1 MTMES
6 QENLSQEIRKEHTF
20 SSKWFWI
27 FGIIIGL
34 LIASNVIIYLWFNSP
49 SRTALVSINGEA
61 IKKDEFIEAVMDQGG
76 RNVLD
81 WLIES
86 KLISQKAKEEGVSIT
101 DKEIEDRIS
110 QLRESFGS
118 QEKFVSFLSLY
129 GLTEESLKKQL
140 IPRLLAE
147 KIMMKNKSITD
158 KELLDY
164 FNKNKSSF
172 DEKEQVKLRHILVKT
187 LEEAQQ
193 IEAELKKGTEFSK
206 LAKERSVDTATNAQ
220 GGELGWVARGVLD
233 PALENVVFSLNAGER
248 TSIIKTSFGYEI
260 AEVLDK
266 KSAKSVTFE
275 EVKDKVRERY
285 IEDIVQQ
292 EYSNWIQELK
302 SNADI
307 VYYVDITK

>member
-1 MTMES
+1 MTVES
-6 QENLSQEIRKEHTF
+6 QSQEIHKEHTF

-34 LIASNVIIYLWFNSP
+34 LIASNIIIYLWFNSP
-49 SRTALVSINGEA
+49 SRSAIVSVNGE
-61 IKKDEFIEAVMDQGG
+61 IIRKDEFIEAVMDQGG
-76 RNVLD
+76 KNVLD

-86 KLISQKAKEEGVSIT
+86 KLIAQKAKEEGISIS
-101 DKEIEDRIS
+101 DEEIESRIS
-110 QLRESFGS
+110 QLRDTFGS
-118 QEKFVSFLSLY
+118 QEKFTSFLSLY

-140 IPRLLAE
+140 VPRLLAE
-147 KIMMKNKSITD
+147 KIMMKGRTITD

-172 DEKEQVKLRHILVKT
+172 DEKEQVKVRHILVKT

-193 IEAELKKGTEFSK
+193 IEEELKKGTDFGK
-206 LAKERSVDTATNAQ
+206 LAQERSIDTATNTQ
-220 GGELGWVARGVLD
+220 GGDLGWVARGVLD
-233 PALENVVFSLNAGER
+233 PALEKVVFSLNVGER

-285 IEDIVQQ
+285 IEDIVQN

-302 SNADI
+302 SSADI
-307 VYYVDITK
+307 VYYVDIKK